1 MSGGPDPQYVRARRA
16 LLDGLAALEPHLNA
30 LVVVGAQAIYLHTG
44 AADLAVA
51 ELTTDADLAIGPEFL
66 AEEPTIGGLLESHGF
81 ELQDDPGKRKTH
93 DGVQVDLLVPDALAG
108 PGRRGARLL
117 GHGKRVAR
125 RAKGIEGVLVDSD
138 VRTIRALDQTDER
151 AFAVAIAGPAALFVA
166 KVHKIAERVDDPDRV
181 VEKDALDVLRL
192 LRAVPLDRLVGGMHR
207 LLDSELA
214 GGVTFE
220 ALDLAMACCDSRM
233 TQDPGW
239 PLAQRADSK
248 TPRPLPPP
256 SRRSTPTL
264 PASSA
269 KGVRDR
275 PRRGDGRMWH
285 GSYSAH
291 VFACP
296 VRLRSPE

>member
-1 MSGGPDPQYVRARRA
+1 MHSPAR
-16 LLDGLAALEPHLNA
+16 
-30 LVVVGAQAIYLHTG
+30 
-44 AADLAVA
+44 
-51 ELTTDADLAIGPEFL
+51 DAG
-66 AEEPTIGGLLESHGF
+66 
-81 ELQDDPGKRKTH
+81 
-93 DGVQVDLLVPDALAG
+93 
-108 PGRRGARLL
+108 GARLL

-220 ALDLAMACCDSRM
+220 ALDLADGLLRQPHDAGPRMAARAAGGFEDAEAVAAS
-233 TQDPGW
+233 
-239 PLAQRADSK
+239 LAALYSDLASVLRQG
-248 TPRPLPPP
+248 
-256 SRRSTPTL
+256 RS
-264 PASSA
+264 
-269 KGVRDR
+269 
-275 PRRGDGRMWH
+275 
-285 GSYSAH
+285 
-291 VFACP
+291 
-296 VRLRSPE
+296 